1 MKRTQETA
9 ARRWSRLQPFV
20 TEHGP
25 ADTRPRPAVILFHG
39 CGGVRPH
46 LPQYAAAA
54 AEAGYRAFVVDSYAA
69 RGWPPRLVMT
79 LVCTGAMF
87 RGAERTGDVIAAIR
101 GLSSRS
107 DVDPSR
113 IALAGWSHGGWA
125 IMDLMTLPLAEPGEA
140 GLIDAAESD
149 LAGVRSAFLA
159 YPYVGPLA
167 ASRSRSWLR
176 RPSVFGVIA
185 RRDHLTTVANAR
197 RVYARIR
204 EAGAP
209 VEEWVAEGTHSFD
222 EPTSFPPMRL
232 DPELAERSVGRF
244 RAFLERTLGAA

>member
-1 MKRTQETA
+1 M
-9 ARRWSRLQPFV
+9 

-25 ADTRPRPAVILFHG
+25 ADTRRRPAVILFHG

-46 LPQYAAAA
+46 LPKYAAAA
-54 AEAGYRAFVVDSYAA
+54 AEAGCRAFVVDSYAA

-101 GLSSRS
+101 GLSARP

-125 IMDLMTLPLAEPGEA
+125 IMDLMTLPLDEPGEA
-140 GLIDAAESD
+140 GLIDAAPSD
-149 LAGVRSAFLA
+149 LAGVRSTFLV

-167 ASRSRSWLR
+167 ASRSRQWLR
-176 RPSVFGVIA
+176 RPRVYGVIA
-185 RRDHLTTVANAR
+185 RRDHLASVGVAK
-197 RVYARIR
+197 RVYEKIR
-204 EAGAP
+204 GSGVR
-209 VEEWVAEGTHSFD
+209 VEDWVADGTHSFD

-232 DPELAERSVGRF
+232 DPALADETVGRF
-244 RAFLERTLGAA
+244 RGFLEETLGRP